1 MSAGLNVFL
10 STITNTSSIITTAF
24 IAFTVSSL
32 ATTTI
37 TVPDTL
43 NISYD
48 LRAHHTHETCS
59 ILFES
64 SLLRYLSLF
73 FLRENDYNNNL
84 QSRTR

>member
-48 LRAHHTHETCS
+48 LRAHRTHVTCS

-73 FLRENDYNNNL
+73 FFKRE
-84 QSRTR
+84 